1 MPHGSENTI
10 GKRKNLE
17 VEVEK
22 EEFVEA
28 RLKLDKT
35 QKEMSQ
41 LLGVSVKAIYSY
53 EQGWRSIPTHVER
66 QMFFLLSRKRGN
78 RDLAKPCWVIKK
90 CPPKRRRECP
100 AYEYNAGRFC
110 WLVNGTICECKAQ
123 KSWKEKMKIC
133 RQCSVMDDLL

>member
-1 MPHGSENTI
+1 
-10 GKRKNLE
+10 
-17 VEVEK
+17 VEK
-22 EEFVEA
+22 EEFVAA
-28 RLKLDKT
+28 RTKLDKT

-66 QMFFLLSRKRGN
+66 QVFFLLSRKSGN
-78 RDLAKPCWVIKK
+78 RELAKPCWIIKK

-100 AYEYNAGRFC
+100 AHEYNAGRFC

-123 KSWKEKMKIC
+123 KNWKEKMKIC
-133 RQCSVMDDLL
+133 RQCVVMNDLL

>member
-1 MPHGSENTI
+1 
-10 GKRKNLE
+10 
-17 VEVEK
+17 VEK
-22 EEFVEA
+22 EEFIAA
-28 RLKLDKT
+28 RTKLDKT

-53 EQGWRSIPTHVER
+53 EQGWRSIPTHAER
-66 QMFFLLSRKRGN
+66 QVFFLLSRKRDA
-78 RDLAKPCWVIKK
+78 RDRSKPCWVIKK
-90 CPPKRRRECP
+90 CVPKRRKQCP

-133 RQCSVMDDLL
+133 RECSVMQDLL

>member
-1 MPHGSENTI
+1 
-10 GKRKNLE
+10 
-17 VEVEK
+17 VEK

-28 RLKLDKT
+28 RVKLDKS

-66 QMFFLLSRKRGN
+66 QVFFLLSRKRGARN
-78 RDLAKPCWVIKK
+78 LSKAKPCWIIKK
-90 CPPKRRRECP
+90 CPPKRRKQCP
-100 AYEYNAGRFC
+100 AYEYDAGKFC

-123 KSWKEKMKIC
+123 KNWKEKMKIC
-133 RQCSVMDDLL
+133 RECAVMNDLI

>member
-1 MPHGSENTI
+1 M
-10 GKRKNLE
+10 
-17 VEVEK
+17 EK
-22 EEFVEA
+22 EEFVAA
-28 RLKLDKT
+28 RTKLDKT

-78 RDLAKPCWVIKK
+78 RDLAKPGWVVKK
-90 CPPKRRRECP
+90 CPPKRRKECP
-100 AYEYNAGRFC
+100 AHEYNAGRFC

-123 KSWKEKMKIC
+123 KNWKEKMKIC
-133 RQCSVMDDLL
+133 RECAVMSDLL

>member
-1 MPHGSENTI
+1 
-10 GKRKNLE
+10 
-17 VEVEK
+17 VEK

-28 RLKLDKT
+28 RTRLDKT
-35 QKEMSQ
+35 QKEMAQ

-66 QMFFLLSRKRGN
+66 QVFFLLSRKRGAA
-78 RDLAKPCWVIKK
+78 DKAKPCWTVKK
-90 CPPKRRRECP
+90 CPPKRRKECP

-123 KSWKEKMKIC
+123 KNWKEKMQIC
-133 RQCSVMDDLL
+133 RQCEVMRDLL

>member
-1 MPHGSENTI
+1 M
-10 GKRKNLE
+10 
-17 VEVEK
+17 EK
-22 EEFVEA
+22 EEFVA
-28 RLKLDKT
+28 VRTKLDKT

-66 QMFFLLSRKRGN
+66 QVFFLLSRKKGSRA
-78 RDLAKPCWVIKK
+78 LAKPCWVIKK

-100 AYEYNAGRFC
+100 AHEYNAGRFC

-123 KSWKEKMKIC
+123 KNWKEKMKIC
-133 RQCSVMDDLL
+133 RECAVMHDLL

>member
-1 MPHGSENTI
+1 M
-10 GKRKNLE
+10 
-17 VEVEK
+17 EK
-22 EEFVEA
+22 EEFVAA
-28 RLKLDKT
+28 RTRLDKT
-35 QKEMSQ
+35 QNEMSQ

-78 RDLAKPCWVIKK
+78 RDLAKPCWIIKK
-90 CPPKRRRECP
+90 CPPKRRKECP

-123 KSWKEKMKIC
+123 KTWKEKMKIC
-133 RQCSVMDDLL
+133 RECIVMSDLL

>member
-1 MPHGSENTI
+1 M
-10 GKRKNLE
+10 
-17 VEVEK
+17 EK
-22 EEFVEA
+22 EEFAEA
-28 RLKLDKT
+28 RTKLDKT

-66 QMFFLLSRKRGN
+66 QMFFLLSRKKGER
-78 RDLAKPCWVIKK
+78 RKLPKQCWVVKK
-90 CPPKRRRECP
+90 CPPKRRKECP

-123 KSWKEKMKIC
+123 KNWKEKMAIC
-133 RQCSVMDDLL
+133 RKCEVMADLL

>member
-1 MPHGSENTI
+1 M
-10 GKRKNLE
+10 
-17 VEVEK
+17 EK

-28 RLKLDKT
+28 RTKLDKT

-53 EQGWRSIPTHVER
+53 EQGWRSVPTHVER
-66 QMFFLLSRKRGN
+66 QIFFLLSRKRGARN
-78 RDLAKPCWVIKK
+78 LSKAKPCWTIKK

-100 AYEYNAGRFC
+100 AYEYNAGKFC

-123 KSWKEKMKIC
+123 KNWKEKMKIC
-133 RQCSVMDDLL
+133 RECAVMKDLQ

>member
-1 MPHGSENTI
+1 M
-10 GKRKNLE
+10 KLE
-17 VEVEK
+17 VEVK
-22 EEFVEA
+22 REEFIKA
-28 RLKLDKT
+28 RTKLDKT

-53 EQGWRSIPTHVER
+53 EQGWRSVPTHVER
-66 QMFFLLSRKRGN
+66 QMFFLLSRKRGEN
-78 RDLAKPCWVIKK
+78 RKLPKQCWIVKK

-123 KSWKEKMKIC
+123 KNWKEKMEIC
-133 RQCSVMDDLL
+133 RACEVMSDLL

>member
-1 MPHGSENTI
+1 
-10 GKRKNLE
+10 
-17 VEVEK
+17 VEK

-28 RLKLDKT
+28 RTKLDKT

-53 EQGWRSIPTHVER
+53 EQGWRSVPTHVER
-66 QMFFLLSRKRGN
+66 QIFFLLSRKRGARN
-78 RDLAKPCWVIKK
+78 LSKAKPCWTIKK

-100 AYEYNAGRFC
+100 AYEYNAGKFC

-123 KSWKEKMKIC
+123 ENWKEKMKIC
-133 RQCSVMDDLL
+133 RECSVMNDLL

>member
-1 MPHGSENTI
+1 M
-10 GKRKNLE
+10 
-17 VEVEK
+17 EK

-28 RLKLDKT
+28 RTKLNKT
-35 QKEMSQ
+35 QKEISQ

-78 RDLAKPCWVIKK
+78 RDLGKPCWIIKK
-90 CPPKRRRECP
+90 CPPKHRKQCP

-110 WLVNGTICECKAQ
+110 WLVNGTICECIAQ
-123 KSWKEKMKIC
+123 KTWKEKMKIC
-133 RQCSVMDDLL
+133 RACDVMSDLL

>member
-1 MPHGSENTI
+1 M
-10 GKRKNLE
+10 
-17 VEVEK
+17 EK

-28 RLKLDKT
+28 RTKLNKT

-53 EQGWRSIPTHVER
+53 EQGWRSVPTHVER
-66 QMFFLLSRKRGN
+66 QIFFLLSRKRGAQN
-78 RDLAKPCWVIKK
+78 LSKAKPCWTIKK

-100 AYEYNAGRFC
+100 AYEYNAGKFC

-123 KSWKEKMKIC
+123 KNWKEKMKIC
-133 RQCSVMDDLL
+133 RECAVMNNLL

>member
-1 MPHGSENTI
+1 M
-10 GKRKNLE
+10 
-17 VEVEK
+17 EK
-22 EEFVEA
+22 EEFVAA
-28 RLKLDKT
+28 RTKLDKT

-78 RDLAKPCWVIKK
+78 RDLAKPCWIIKK
-90 CPPKRRRECP
+90 CPSKRRKECP

-123 KSWKEKMKIC
+123 KTWKEKMKIC
-133 RQCSVMDDLL
+133 RECAVMNDLL

>member
-1 MPHGSENTI
+1 M
-10 GKRKNLE
+10 
-17 VEVEK
+17 VEK

-28 RLKLDKT
+28 RTKLDKT

-66 QMFFLLSRKRGN
+66 QVFFLLSRKRGA
-78 RDLAKPCWVIKK
+78 RDLTKTKPCWIIKK

-100 AYEYNAGRFC
+100 AYEYNAGKFC
-110 WLVNGTICECKAQ
+110 WLVNGTICECKAR
-123 KSWKEKMKIC
+123 KNWKEKMKIC
-133 RQCSVMDDLL
+133 RKCAVMNDLL

>member
-1 MPHGSENTI
+1 
-10 GKRKNLE
+10 
-17 VEVEK
+17 VEK
-22 EEFVEA
+22 EEFIEA
-28 RLKLDKT
+28 RTKLEKT

-66 QMFFLLSRKRGN
+66 QVFFLLSRKRGGKK
-78 RDLAKPCWVIKK
+78 LGKYCWVVKK
-90 CPPKRRRECP
+90 CPPQRRKECP

-133 RQCSVMDDLL
+133 RSCEVMAYLLE

>member
-1 MPHGSENTI
+1 M
-10 GKRKNLE
+10 
-17 VEVEK
+17 EK
-22 EEFVEA
+22 EEFIAA
-28 RLKLDKT
+28 RTKLDKT

-53 EQGWRSIPTHVER
+53 EQGWRSIPTHAER
-66 QMFFLLSRKRGN
+66 QVFFLLSRKRDA
-78 RDLAKPCWVIKK
+78 RDRSKPCWVIKK
-90 CPPKRRRECP
+90 CVPKRRKQCP

-133 RQCSVMDDLL
+133 RECSVMQDLL

>member
-1 MPHGSENTI
+1 
-10 GKRKNLE
+10 
-17 VEVEK
+17 VEK

-28 RLKLDKT
+28 RTKLDKT

-66 QMFFLLSRKRGN
+66 QMFFLLSRKRGPGE
-78 RDLAKPCWVIKK
+78 LPKHCWVIKK
-90 CPPKRRRECP
+90 CPPKQRKQCP

-123 KSWKEKMKIC
+123 KNWKEKMKIC
-133 RQCSVMDDLL
+133 RECEVMTNLL